1 MTKPREHRR
10 RRLGAVGE
18 GGFSEEEVS
27 PTPRG
32 KGETELGEGGTVCV
46 VLALEGHFKEKGQN
60 TPPPLV

>member
-1 MTKPREHRR
+1 MRE
-10 RRLGAVGE
+10 
-18 GGFSEEEVS
+18 GFSEEEVS

-32 KGETELGEGGTVCV
+32 KGETELGEGGTVCM